1 MIDRE
6 KKGRLEKMGTIN
18 YKTSKYITMGL
29 NCPDSYDLKQDESF
43 MDEIRQEIENYGGTE
58 EEAIYNYINDSIECD
73 YSNIEFELKKHNF
86 RFFHI
91 SIESGYYEGFSLM
104 IELDVDTINDYTD
117 KRQAQKEITEI
128 KQFLIDCAGMGL
140 QACFPG
146 WCTSYFDY
154 KETCNHIM
162 QAIRE
167 MRQDVKSTETWYQYN
182 RRLK

>member
-1 MIDRE
+1 MS
-6 KKGRLEKMGTIN
+6 TIN

-29 NCPDSYDLKQDESF
+29 NCPTYYDLEQDESF
-43 MDEIRQEIENYGGTE
+43 IKELKQEIEEYGSTME
-58 EEAIYNYINDSIECD
+58 ESMSNYINDCIESD
-73 YSNIEFELKKHNF
+73 YSNIEFELNKHNF

-182 RRLK
+182 RRFK